1 MTLGSAI
8 KLIRTAN
15 GVKQRDLAKK
25 VNATPNYLSLIEAG
39 KREPSI
45 SFLKMLAKE
54 LEVPISMFFLW
65 QEPPSS
71 IPLQDRQ
78 LRELRDLIVHL
89 QAISV
94 SGQKKDRHDKR
105 RR

>member
-1 MTLGSAI
+1 MTLGSAV

-25 VNATPNYLSLIEAG
+25 VNVTANYLSLVEAG

-54 LEVPISMFFLW
+54 LKVPIAMFFLW

-71 IPLQDRQ
+71 ISLQDEQ
-78 LRELRDLIVHL
+78 LKELRDLIVHM

-94 SGQKKDRHDKR
+94 SGQKKGRDD
-105 RR
+105 

>member
-15 GVKQRDLAKK
+15 SVKQRDLAKK
-25 VNATPNYLSLIEAG
+25 VNVTANYLSLVEAG

-54 LEVPISMFFLW
+54 LKVPISMFFLW

-71 IPLQDRQ
+71 ISLQDEQ
-78 LRELRDLIVHL
+78 LKELRDLIVHM

-94 SGQKKDRHDKR
+94 SGQKKDRHVKKQP
-105 RR
+105 